1 MSVPPQFF
9 LIAFG
14 WVGVLLACLFA
25 PERAFSQTGVA
36 GAKAAQS
43 AGRVLRVG
51 PNRKLKLPSDAAAI
65 ARRGDTVKIDAGI
78 YRDCA
83 IWQTPNITLSGDA
96 KAETRIQDVSCGGK
110 ALWVFYDGP
119 ATVRNIRFSGA
130 RVARRNGAGIR
141 WEGRGRLAV
150 LDSRFDGN
158 QMGILTHNKRI
169 SSLYILRSRFDG
181 NGNCEKFCGHAV
193 YAGAISSLTVQASDF
208 RNHRFGHHIKSR
220 ALVSNIVGNSISDA
234 LSGTSSYAINL
245 PNSGTAMIR
254 ANAIQKGRL
263 SDNIHCAICIGE
275 EIAPPGGAGTPK
287 RKGTMANPS
296 RGIGVAG
303 NSFRNDSGAAE
314 TEFVWNRGSHKV
326 TLQGNV
332 LTGPGTA
339 YFVGPK
345 PEKTPRR
352 Q

>member
-1 MSVPPQFF
+1 
-9 LIAFG
+9 
-14 WVGVLLACLFA
+14 
-25 PERAFSQTGVA
+25 
-36 GAKAAQS
+36 
-43 AGRVLRVG
+43 LRVG

-158 QMGILTHNKRI
+158 QMGILTHNNRI

-193 YAGAISSLTVQASDF
+193 YAGAISSLTVRASDF

-263 SDNIHCAICIGE
+263 SENIHCAICIGE

-296 RGIGVAG
+296 RGIVVAG

-314 TEFVWNRGSHKV
+314 TVFVCNRSSHKV